1 MASNALSSATAR
13 LHLSNNVRRLA
24 DMLPLPPSLR
34 QNPRVATAALV
45 LTALGLSVPALS
57 YAAASY
63 RGFLALGPGGIPHN
77 VLGWAMQGLLQLVA
91 SWDTR
96 DPSPFTRP
104 RNRAPLE
111 PHGSKTY
118 LPGGPI
124 PQRAGARPDVPGY
137 VAPQRQMDQ
146 RPADPDAVRRRM
158 TAFLE
163 ALAARNPAALRTRPS
178 RLEGVGTPALWVGG
192 CGPAGEGEEGLSKE
206 DLPPFM
212 RGLGGE
218 TAHVHPEC
226 SSHVTLSM
234 ADAEEVVRKG
244 WAERHRL
251 SGLGPLPWA
260 YVLVYAPRDNA
271 EFEVW
276 ADIMRAGVR
285 YVCAGAD
292 KEVDVAGE

>member
-13 LHLSNNVRRLA
+13 LNLNNLHRVT
-24 DMLPLPPSLR
+24 DMLPPSLR
-34 QNPRVATAALV
+34 QNPRVAAALAV
-45 LTALGLSVPALS
+45 TALGISIPTLS
-57 YAAASY
+57 YAVSSY
-63 RGFLALGPGGIPHN
+63 RGFLALGPGGIPYN
-77 VLGWAMQGLLQLVA
+77 IFGWTIQGLLQLVA
-91 SWDTR
+91 KWDTR

-104 RNRAPLE
+104 GNRAPLE

-124 PQRAGARPDVPGY
+124 PQRAGDRPDVPGY

-146 RPADPDAVRRRM
+146 RPTDLDVVRSRM

-163 ALAARNPAALRTRPS
+163 GLAARNPGALRTRPS

-192 CGPAGEGEEGLSKE
+192 PGEEGKE

-212 RGLGGE
+212 RGLRGE

-260 YVLVYAPRDNA
+260 YVLIYAPRDDA

-276 ADIMRAGVR
+276 ENIMRAGVK

-292 KEVDVAGE
+292 KEVNVASE